1 MLEGIEVLN
10 KTEIMCP
17 PTWAL
22 LLLFITMIVA
32 VIFVFAAL
40 IGEKYDLYVAFI
52 SLLLLLLIV
61 GSCILCCVLEKP
73 TGKYEY
79 KVTIDDSVSMNEFN
93 ERYEIIEVE
102 GRIYTIK
109 EKE

>member
-17 PTWAL
+17 PIWAL
-22 LLLFITMIVA
+22 ALCFTIMILAIIFFVTALDEKGDVLCILSIIFWLLFI
-32 VIFVFAAL
+32 
-40 IGEKYDLYVAFI
+40 
-52 SLLLLLLIV
+52 
-61 GSCILCCVLEKP
+61 GSFILCCVLQKP

-79 KVTIDDSVSMNEFN
+79 KVTIDDSVSMIEFN

-102 GRIYTIK
+102 GRIYTIQ

>member
-10 KTEIMCP
+10 KTAIMSP
-17 PTWAL
+17 PKWAL

-32 VIFVFAAL
+32 VIFIFAVL
-40 IGEKYDLYVAFI
+40 TEKKYDLYIAFI
-52 SLLLLLLIV
+52 ALLLLLLLAV
-61 GSCILCCVLEKP
+61 SCILCCVLQRP

-79 KVTIDDSVSMNEFN
+79 KVTIDDSVSMNEFQ
-93 ERYEIIEVE
+93 EKYEIIEVE
-102 GRIYTIK
+102 GKIYTIK